1 MLKYVLRGSDSS
13 FAHTFRFVQETNVF
27 FSIEHLQRFVLL
39 GQWDNAMKY
48 VLRFVPSVHTLGSE
62 GLVFFNFLQV
72 HKTLHSIAA
81 GEPEG
86 ALIAEQYE
94 RNLKKYPISD
104 RGTVKLT
111 LMLSTMLRRKDL
123 R

>member
-27 FSIEHLQRFVLL
+27 FSIQHLQSLVFL
-39 GQWDNAMKY
+39 GQWDNAIKY
-48 VLRFVPSVHTLGSE
+48 VSRFVPSVHMLGSE

-72 HKTLHSIAA
+72 HQTLHSIVA
-81 GEPEG
+81 GKPEG
-86 ALIAEQYE
+86 ALMVDYYE
-94 RNLKKYPISD
+94 RNLKMFPNSD